1 MSMTPMPR
9 PQPADAEPRLRLA
22 PVACGC
28 LSQARRRLGGA
39 LLGSGA
45 LAIAAGL
52 GLAAG
57 PAQAEDVECKRSGFT
72 KAASADQVEQA
83 AGQQYRQMLQQAQA
97 QQALAPA
104 DNGQLQRLRYIA
116 QRIIPFTPACNPRAQ
131 QWRWDVNL
139 IGSNELN
146 AFCMPGGKIC
156 FYYGILSKLR
166 LDDDEVAMIMG
177 HEVAH
182 ALLEHARERMGKSMV
197 TRGAIELGAALF
209 GLGDLGRAG
218 ADIGAQ
224 LLSLRFSRDD
234 ESEADALGLLL
245 SARAGYKPAAG
256 VTLWQ
261 KMMSANKGAPP
272 QWLST
277 HPSGDSRI
285 REIEA
290 RLERVRPEYERA
302 AKPDR
307 RFGPPRAA

>member
-1 MSMTPMPR
+1 M
-9 PQPADAEPRLRLA
+9 
-22 PVACGC
+22 
-28 LSQARRRLGGA
+28 
-39 LLGSGA
+39 
-45 LAIAAGL
+45 
-52 GLAAG
+52 
-57 PAQAEDVECKRSGFT
+57 
-72 KAASADQVEQA
+72 
-83 AGQQYRQMLQQAQA
+83 
-97 QQALAPA
+97 
-104 DNGQLQRLRYIA
+104 
-116 QRIIPFTPACNPRAQ
+116 
-131 QWRWDVNL
+131 
-139 IGSNELN
+139 
-146 AFCMPGGKIC
+146 
-156 FYYGILSKLR
+156 
-166 LDDDEVAMIMG
+166 
-177 HEVAH
+177 
-182 ALLEHARERMGKSMV
+182 
-197 TRGAIELGAALF
+197 LGAWVARA
-209 GLGDLGRAG
+209 GEGDDALGDVGRAG